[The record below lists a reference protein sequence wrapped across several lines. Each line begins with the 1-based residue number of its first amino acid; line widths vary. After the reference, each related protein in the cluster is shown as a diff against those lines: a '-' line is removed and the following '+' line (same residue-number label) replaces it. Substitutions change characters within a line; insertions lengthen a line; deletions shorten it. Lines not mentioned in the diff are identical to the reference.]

1 MDKQQAISE
10 EDKKVK
16 KEKGAKEGAGVA
28 TKSHGCLLYTS
39 DAADE

>member
-28 TKSHGCLLYTS
+28 TKSHGLEGQQQLLCHR
-39 DAADE
+39 